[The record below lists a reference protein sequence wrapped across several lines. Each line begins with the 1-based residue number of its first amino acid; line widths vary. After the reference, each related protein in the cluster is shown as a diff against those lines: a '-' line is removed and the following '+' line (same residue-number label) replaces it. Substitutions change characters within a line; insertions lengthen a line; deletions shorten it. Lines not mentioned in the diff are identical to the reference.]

1 MQGGV
6 VLLLVAVV
14 IVAGVFPRTVRSAPR
29 EPVLRAEVMSLPGLG
44 GVAEPAMSQPA
55 DPPTPTPVPPTS
67 TPGPATPT
75 PGPGSGPGA
84 DATPTPEPGDDD
96 GIREPERLPIFYRY
110 EIQQGDTVL
119 GIALHFGIDA
129 DYIMWNNIDIL
140 PDANLLTPGQ
150 MLQIPSV
157 GGIIHDVRLHE
168 TLIEI
173 AETYDA
179 DINEIVAF
187 VANNLTDVNTVREGS
202 TILVPGGRILAPPP
216 PPPPT
221 RTPTPPPPSPSTRTP
236 TPTPT
241 PPPTPQP
248 ASVVAAPTPSPTPTQ
263 TPAPAVATPTP
274 TVTASTYGFIWP
286 AGGRSQ
292 MTSWFRPSHPLGIDI
307 GMPRGTPVVASAAG
321 QVTFVGGHPCCS
333 YGYHVIIKHDQT
345 FTTRYGHFSRFAVS
359 LGEWVEQGDLI
370 GYSGSTGAS
379 TGPHL
384 HFEIRRNGTPQNPL
398 NFLPP

>member
-14 IVAGVFPRTVRSAPR
+14 IVAGFFPRTVRSAPR

-44 GVAEPAMSQPA
+44 GVAEPAMPQPG

-75 PGPGSGPGA
+75 PGPGAGPGA
-84 DATPTPEPGDDD
+84 DTPPTPEPGDDG

-187 VANNLTDVNTVREGS
+187 VANNLTDANTVREGS
-202 TILVPGGRILAPPP
+202 TILVPGGRIIAPPP

-221 RTPTPPPPSPSTRTP
+221 RTPTPPSPPPSTRTP

-241 PPPTPQP
+241 PQP
-248 ASVVAAPTPSPTPTQ
+248 ASVVATPTPSPTPTQ

-274 TVTASTYGFIWP
+274 TVTGSTYGFIWP
-286 AGGRSQ
+286 AGGQSQ

>member
-14 IVAGVFPRTVRSAPR
+14 IVVGFFPRTVRSAPR

-44 GVAEPAMSQPA
+44 GVAEPAKPEA
-55 DPPTPTPVPPTS
+55 DPPPTPTPIAPTS

-75 PGPGSGPGA
+75 PGPGPA
-84 DATPTPEPGDDD
+84 AAPDPAATEAPDPEPTP
-96 GIREPERLPIFYRY
+96 RPERQLPIFYRY
-110 EIQQGDTVL
+110 EIQQNDTVI
-119 GIALHFGIDA
+119 GIALRFGIDA

-140 PDANLLTPGQ
+140 PDADLLTPGQ

-173 AETYDA
+173 AETYEA

-187 VANNLTDVNTVREGS
+187 AANNLTDVNAVREGS
-202 TILVPGGRILAPPP
+202 TILVPGGRIIAPPP
-216 PPPPT
+216 PPPPP
-221 RTPTPPPPSPSTRTP
+221 RTPTPTPPSTRTP
-236 TPTPT
+236 TPTP
-241 PPPTPQP
+241 QP
-248 ASVVAAPTPSPTPTQ
+248 ASVVATPTPSPTPTQ

-274 TVTASTYGFIWP
+274 TVTGSTYGFIWP
-286 AGGRSQ
+286 AGGQSQ

>member
-1 MQGGV
+1 MLRARRRGAAASATGRVLQSDALVQGGV

-14 IVAGVFPRTVRSAPR
+14 IVAGFFPRTVRSAPR

-44 GVAEPAMSQPA
+44 GVAEPAMPQPG

-75 PGPGSGPGA
+75 PGPGAGPGA
-84 DATPTPEPGDDD
+84 DTPPTPEPGDDG

-187 VANNLTDVNTVREGS
+187 VANNLTDANTVREGS
-202 TILVPGGRILAPPP
+202 TILVPGGRIIAPPP

-221 RTPTPPPPSPSTRTP
+221 RTPTRHRHRHRRPRRARRHRPRPRSPRAWSLRRHP
-236 TPTPT
+236 RRHPRLRW
-241 PPPTPQP
+241 Q
-248 ASVVAAPTPSPTPTQ
+248 
-263 TPAPAVATPTP
+263 
-274 TVTASTYGFIWP
+274 
-286 AGGRSQ
+286 RR
-292 MTSWFRPSHPLGIDI
+292 RP
-307 GMPRGTPVVASAAG
+307 R
-321 QVTFVGGHPCCS
+321 
-333 YGYHVIIKHDQT
+333 
-345 FTTRYGHFSRFAVS
+345 
-359 LGEWVEQGDLI
+359 
-370 GYSGSTGAS
+370 
-379 TGPHL
+379 
-384 HFEIRRNGTPQNPL
+384 
-398 NFLPP
+398 